1 MYSNQLTLSYRF
13 NLMTSD
19 VHLKKIKM
27 FKIAFKAPAA
37 VAAAAAAAAVF
48 TNVLS

>member
-27 FKIAFKAPAA
+27 FKIAIPAA